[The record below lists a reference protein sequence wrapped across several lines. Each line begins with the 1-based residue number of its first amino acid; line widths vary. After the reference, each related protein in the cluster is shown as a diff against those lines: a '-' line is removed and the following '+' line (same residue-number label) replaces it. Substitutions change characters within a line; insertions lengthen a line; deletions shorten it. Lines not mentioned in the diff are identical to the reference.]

1 MKLSF
6 ATLGCPKW
14 TLEQIASNAKA
25 MGFDGVE
32 LRGAPGEHIGPEEI
46 AAERARIRKLF
57 ESNGIQIAAI
67 MGYSSF
73 TMDDPAKLKESIRQA
88 QCFLDT
94 AKDIGC
100 PTLRLFG
107 GVFSKQLDEKGN
119 LARVAEG
126 VRRVAGHAEKT
137 GVNVALETH
146 DDWTHGARLKA
157 LLDSVGSPKV
167 GACWDVANG
176 YFDEPPETTCAALG
190 NRLFHV
196 HFKDA
201 AMVDGKIRSKMPGTG
216 QLDLKRLL
224 SLIVGTGYDR
234 YLSFEWEKKWEPN
247 LEEPEVAFPV
257 YVKLTRQL
265 LKELPKRKGR
275 KS

>member
-14 TLEQIASNAKA
+14 TLEQIATNAKA

-32 LRGAPGEHIGPEEI
+32 LRGAPGEHIGPEETP
-46 AAERARIRKLF
+46 AERARIRKLF
-57 ESNGIQIAAI
+57 ESKGIQIAAI

-73 TMDDPAKLKESIRQA
+73 TMDDPAKFQESIRQA

-119 LARVAEG
+119 MARVAEG

-146 DDWTHGARLKA
+146 DDWIKGERLKA
-157 LLDSVGSPKV
+157 LLDSVGSLKV

-176 YFDEPPETTCAALG
+176 YFDEAPETTCAAIG

-201 AMVDGKIRSKMPGTG
+201 AKEEGKIHSKMPGTG
-216 QLDLKRLL
+216 QLDLKRVLA
-224 SLIVGTGYDR
+224 LIAGTGYDR

-257 YVKLTRQL
+257 YVRLTRKL
-265 LKELPKRKGR
+265 LKELPKRKVR

>member
-14 TLEQIASNAKA
+14 TLEQIAANAKT

-32 LRGAPGEHIGPEEI
+32 LRGAPGEHIGPEETP
-46 AAERARIRKLF
+46 AERARIRKLF

-126 VRRVAGHAEKT
+126 VKRVAGHAEKT
-137 GVNVALETH
+137 GINIALETH
-146 DDWTHGARLKA
+146 DDWTNGARLKA
-157 LLDSVGSPKV
+157 LIDLIGSPRV

-176 YFDEPPETTCAALG
+176 YFTEKPEVTCAAIGKCLK
-190 NRLFHV
+190 HI

-201 AMVDGKIRSKMPGTG
+201 AMVDGRVRSKLPGTG
-216 QLDLKRLL
+216 QVDMKKLL
-224 SLIVGTGYDR
+224 TLIVGTGYDR
-234 YLSFEWEKKWEPN
+234 FLSFEWEKKWEPE
-247 LEEPEVAFPV
+247 LEEPEVAFPT
-257 YVKLTRQL
+257 YVKLVRKL
-265 LKELPKRKGR
+265 EKEVAKGKGR
-275 KS
+275 K